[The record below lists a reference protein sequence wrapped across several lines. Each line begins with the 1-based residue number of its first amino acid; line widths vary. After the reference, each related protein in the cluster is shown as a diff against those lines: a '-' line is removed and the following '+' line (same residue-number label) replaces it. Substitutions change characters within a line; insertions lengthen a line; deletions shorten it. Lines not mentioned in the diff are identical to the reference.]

1 MKYKDIFAKNIRQT
15 LIRLEKNDNRFFSLF
30 AGYQMIN
37 DRFELNAKV
46 FDQSSRE
53 KIRLENVIALNYDD
67 KSRVVRTYETIC
79 SVHCGV
85 DFN

>member
-1 MKYKDIFAKNIRQT
+1 MIIGF
-15 LIRLEKNDNRFFSLF
+15 LVFSRD
-30 AGYQMIN
+30 QMIN

-53 KIRLENVIALNYDD
+53 KIHLENVIALNYDD

-85 DFN
+85 GFN